1 MSGREI
7 IEAIS
12 KEDLVRK
19 VVKSMRIAV
28 GESDFDLDDLCQDIW
43 LSLMGKP
50 EDVLQTLWERGEF
63 EYYIMRMAA
72 NNICS
77 GTSPYYQIYKKALPQ
92 VDRDLDREEL
102 EKWQRTE

>member
-1 MSGREI
+1 MSGHEI
-7 IEAIS
+7 IEQIA
-12 KEDLVRK
+12 KDDLVRK
-19 VVKSMRIAV
+19 VVGSMRIAV
-28 GESDFDLDDLCQDIW
+28 AESDFDLDDLCQDIW

-77 GTSPYYQIYKKALPQ
+77 GTSPYYQTYKKPLPQ
-92 VDRDLDREEL
+92 PAVDSDKEEW
-102 EKWQRTE
+102 EKWQRNQ